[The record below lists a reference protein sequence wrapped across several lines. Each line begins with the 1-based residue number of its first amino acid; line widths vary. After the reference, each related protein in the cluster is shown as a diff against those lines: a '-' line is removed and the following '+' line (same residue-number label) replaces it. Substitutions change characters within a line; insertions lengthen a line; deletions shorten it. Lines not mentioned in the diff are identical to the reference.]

1 MKDEKEPWKGRSNSK
16 VQGTETDM
24 GTARAVS
31 KYRVGYQGGTL
42 EWREDI
48 IRRVRGYVAK
58 DKRAALNDERE

>member
-16 VQGTETDM
+16 VEKTETDI

-31 KYRVGYQGGTL
+31 KYKVGYQGGTL
-42 EWREDI
+42 EWQEDM

-58 DKRAALNDERE
+58 IKGQH